1 MSIRKDATV
10 TSPLNIAIV
19 ILCYNEERRLNTDIF
34 TTESLKNSNLTF
46 LFVND
51 GSKDNTLKV
60 IQKICMSN
68 PERALCLSLDK
79 NSGKGEAVRR
89 GMLYLLEKDRYNVI
103 GFWDADLAVP
113 LSEIWVFVDVLRANP
128 SVRVVIGSRVHLA
141 GRLIERVK
149 LRHYIGRLFATLMC
163 WTFAFT
169 IYDTQCG
176 AKLFDKKVLSTVVQE
191 PFSSK
196 WIFDV
201 EIIVRISRLSF
212 LQNQENWLYEIPV
225 KEWRNVSGTKRSV
238 SAYITGLFDYLTL
251 VKKYLL

>member
-1 MSIRKDATV
+1 V
-10 TSPLNIAIV
+10 TSPHTIAIV
-19 ILCYNEERRLNTDIF
+19 IPCYNEEQRLNVDIF
-34 TTESLKNSNLTF
+34 TTESLKNSNLTL

-51 GSKDNTLKV
+51 GSWDNTLKV
-60 IQKICMSN
+60 IQDICMSN
-68 PERALCLSLDK
+68 PERASCLSLDK
-79 NSGKGEAVRR
+79 NNGKGEAVRR
-89 GMLYLLEKDRYNVI
+89 GMLYLLETGRYDLI
-103 GFWDADLAVP
+103 GYWDADLAVP
-113 LSEIWVFVDVLRANP
+113 LSEVSDFTAVFKTSPNVRA
-128 SVRVVIGSRVHLA
+128 VIGSRVHLA
-141 GRLIERVK
+141 GRLIERVNV
-149 LRHYIGRLFATLMC
+149 RHYIGRLFATLMC

-191 PFSSK
+191 PFCSK